1 MGNTIL
7 VSIPDTEVIA
17 SSEMDNRSAEFWIKH
32 LNLMEHPDHKNGYFA
47 VPFEDPLKVSSRN
60 KDDRPASSIAYFL
73 EKVAPPVTMKT
84 IFFKCQSTE
93 MLFHHAGGAMTVRIV
108 DEGAVRVEDL
118 RRVVHAAGGAHGLR
132 ERGGFLRVQ
141 LRDGSGISSG

>member
-1 MGNTIL
+1 MG
-7 VSIPDTEVIA
+7 TEVIA

-32 LNLMEHPDHKNGYFA
+32 LDLMEHPDHKDGYFA

-60 KDDRPASSIAYFL
+60 KFHFKDDRPASSIAYFL

-93 MLFHHAGGAMTVRIV
+93 MLFHHA
-108 DEGAVRVEDL
+108 
-118 RRVVHAAGGAHGLR
+118 AGGAHGLR

-141 LRDGSGISSG
+141 LRDGSGIS

>member
-1 MGNTIL
+1 MG
-7 VSIPDTEVIA
+7 
-17 SSEMDNRSAEFWIKH
+17 
-32 LNLMEHPDHKNGYFA
+32 
-47 VPFEDPLKVSSRN
+47 

-93 MLFHHAGGAMTVRIV
+93 MLFHHAGGPMTVRIV
-108 DEGAVRVEDL
+108 DEGAARVEDL
-118 RRVVHAAGGAHGLR
+118 RRVVLGPNVVHAAGGAHGLR